1 MQLRKAQRQSH
12 NTAQP
17 GKCPLSIVSIAQ
29 LQYTLL
35 VKVKAATS
43 TDGRRDRRRRLPLPL
58 RRTLQWRRRP
68 LLRKGLLPWPSWHL
82 CVIVKQKEHSSNCGA
97 KKEAFEK
104 YFDRHFEETINNDV
118 YFVNV
123 NLLKVR

>member
-1 MQLRKAQRQSH
+1 MQLRKAQHQPQ

-17 GKCPLSIVSIAQ
+17 CKCPLSIVSIAQ

-58 RRTLQWRRRP
+58 RRTLQWRRP

-104 YFDRHFEETINNDV
+104 YFDGHFEETINTDV

-123 NLLKVR
+123 NLLNVI